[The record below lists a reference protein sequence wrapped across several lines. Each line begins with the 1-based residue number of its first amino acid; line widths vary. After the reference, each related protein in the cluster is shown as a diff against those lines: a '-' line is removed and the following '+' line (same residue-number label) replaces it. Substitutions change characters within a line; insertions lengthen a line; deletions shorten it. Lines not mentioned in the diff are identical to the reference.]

1 MSAHVH
7 PAADLAFGDIAT
19 GATYEVERAFS
30 AEDVERFAALSGDW
44 SPLHVDAEYAAASE
58 FGGCVVHG
66 VLLASLF
73 SQLIGM
79 RVPGR
84 RALYLGQ
91 ETVFRRPVRVGE
103 RIRAIC
109 KVTARNEATR
119 TITLATEIRDAS
131 DRVVVAGSARV
142 KVRDAPGE
150 SASPAAAAATDAR
163 AGEGRRVA
171 LVTGGSGGLGSAVA
185 TLLGARG
192 YAVGLCYFRRE
203 RRAAAVAAAI
213 REAGGHAMPIQADVR
228 KAEDVE
234 RAIASATDALG
245 SITVLVNA
253 ATGELEEKR
262 FLDAAWP
269 DFERALEYQVKA
281 VAGMTRAVHPLM
293 KQAGGGAI
301 VNVLSQVVGGAPPAN
316 MAPYV
321 VAKYAAEGLTRAL
334 AVEFA
339 GDGIRVNAV
348 SPGLVRTDLTEHLSE
363 RVFRG
368 EALRTPLKRLATA
381 HDVAQAVAYLA
392 GEESAF
398 VTGTNLYV
406 TGGQVMQ

>member
-1 MSAHVH
+1 
-7 PAADLAFGDIAT
+7 
-19 GATYEVERAFS
+19 
-30 AEDVERFAALSGDW
+30 
-44 SPLHVDAEYAAASE
+44 
-58 FGGCVVHG
+58 
-66 VLLASLF
+66 
-73 SQLIGM
+73 
-79 RVPGR
+79 
-84 RALYLGQ
+84 
-91 ETVFRRPVRVGE
+91 
-103 RIRAIC
+103 
-109 KVTARNEATR
+109 
-119 TITLATEIRDAS
+119 
-131 DRVVVAGSARV
+131 
-142 KVRDAPGE
+142 
-150 SASPAAAAATDAR
+150 
-163 AGEGRRVA
+163 
-171 LVTGGSGGLGSAVA
+171 VA
-185 TLLGARG
+185 TLLAARG
-192 YAVGLCYFRRE
+192 YAVAVCYFRRE
-203 RRAAAVAAAI
+203 RRASAVTGAI
-213 REAGGHAMPIQADVR
+213 REAGGHAIPIQADVR
-228 KAEDVE
+228 KIEDVE
-234 RAIASATDALG
+234 HAIASATGELG
-245 SITVLVNA
+245 SINVLVNA

-262 FLDAAWP
+262 LLAAAWP

-381 HDVAQAVAYLA
+381 HDVAQAIAYLA